1 MKVEPM
7 APIGHV
13 VDSNAGLEA
22 GGHTQGGEGG
32 ETHPKRLSFL
42 DR

>member
-1 MKVEPM
+1 M

-13 VDSNAGLEA
+13 GDSDLGVEA
-22 GGHTQGGEGG
+22 GGHTPGGEGG
-32 ETHPKRLSFL
+32 ATHPKRLSFL